1 MATAATV
8 YKQVKVTGIIDET
21 ADCKTFVLEPVNWQ
35 PQYEAGQFLTFIFT
49 HHDKEERRSYSIS
62 SSPLLD
68 EPLQVTIK
76 RIPNGQ
82 YSRWFFTQVSPGSL
96 LTVAEPGGFFRLPSS
111 YENIDHLFF
120 LAAGSGITPVYSLI
134 KTALCTTAL
143 PVTLVYSNSRER
155 DIIFH
160 PSLLELNRLFPERFT
175 IRFLFSD
182 HYDIYHSRLSKTLL
196 NHLLQLY
203 NIPLDKTFFYTCG
216 PENYMLMASITLITA
231 GVARERI
238 RKENFDSRP
247 HVVVNTPPDTNDH
260 TVTIILKDAEHR
272 FTVHYPDTI
281 LTAAKKQ
288 GVLLPYSCETG
299 RCGSC
304 AARCTQGKVWL
315 AYNEVLL
322 EKEISRG
329 MILTCQGHPV
339 GGDATIVL

>member
-1 MATAATV
+1 MATAATA

-35 PQYEAGQFLTFIFT
+35 PHYEAGQFLTFIFT
-49 HHDKEERRSYSIS
+49 HHGKEERRSYSIS
-62 SSPLLD
+62 SSPLLE

-76 RIPNGQ
+76 RIANGQ
-82 YSRWFFTQVSPGSL
+82 YSRWFFTQVRVGSL
-96 LTVAEPGGFFRLPSS
+96 LTVAGPGGLFRLPST
-111 YENIDHLFF
+111 YDTIDHLFF
-120 LAAGSGITPVYSLI
+120 LAAGSGITPIYSLI
-134 KTALCTTAL
+134 KTVLYTTAL

-160 PSLLELNRLFPERFT
+160 QSLLHLSKLFPERLT

-196 NHLLQLY
+196 NHLLQWY
-203 NIPLDKTFFYTCG
+203 KIPLGKTFFYTCG

-231 GVARERI
+231 GVARDRI

-272 FTVHYPDTI
+272 CTVHYPDTI
-281 LTAAKKQ
+281 LAAAKKQ
-288 GVLLPYSCETG
+288 GISLPYSCETG

-304 AARCTQGKVWL
+304 AALCTAGKVWL

-322 EKEISRG
+322 EKEITRG